1 MVAATS
7 RRTTQDERRNRMY
20 IMRDPPFRVLKHI
33 VTPFCSSLT
42 SIFCYFSPRVILHSS
57 PPVQNGLVGKSEL
70 TAADNITLPPSRLLA
85 RVDGRATSVVWAS
98 FDDGGVHIQSGNLLL
113 GAASS

>member
-42 SIFCYFSPRVILHSS
+42 SIFCYFSPRGDSALESS
-57 PPVQNGLVGKSEL
+57 GPETGFAEVS
-70 TAADNITLPPSRLLA
+70 A
-85 RVDGRATSVVWAS
+85 
-98 FDDGGVHIQSGNLLL
+98 
-113 GAASS
+113 GAAFDGTALCPKPTVKWKMGCFEITNTRR